1 MRSSLTRNIF
11 RAVIANEPY
20 CISTCSR
27 RLPKCRRRPFS
38 QLLVPST
45 QCRSLF
51 GLSAQPPVRTV
62 LENNSTPSNVERARD
77 VLVGLVRAE
86 RDQTQLPSVQQI
98 VLAFKIVLQYRT
110 QVPARLSR
118 NEIYLLTEA
127 FRYVQE
133 HQANDV
139 ADVDVLLSDEDLQE
153 GLSLL
158 ASSSGK
164 DKFRSDSKALAFML
178 FSELRHR
185 TAAAAK
191 SVEAP
196 MGSEPVVKETYI
208 SVLSSTGGAREAWDI
223 LTTSSQGDAQKNW
236 LEVIKGLV
244 NEGLEQDVWK
254 ALSEMKTRTGDLGAE
269 GHEILTIHFARNAS
283 INATKKT
290 YEQSIA
296 AGGSP
301 TITSQVEMVRFCIRN
316 EELSWAEPILAN
328 LLSIQHDPRVW
339 DVVLVSSAAQ
349 GGSVD
354 QIAVMMDYLAE
365 STTTT
370 NTPGPTMSNVN
381 SLIEYAYSVGDT
393 HAVQDYINMA
403 SERGLQPDAKTA
415 LLQLDYEVGIGDL
428 DGAAATFDVL
438 SSEDPILDG
447 SDAPVLN
454 SLLRAL
460 CFSPNPDYELV
471 MRLVE
476 SASDGD
482 VYLDA
487 ESISG
492 LCRVFLQRDE
502 LQEALALLRY
512 RVDSYPR
519 NDRARIAQAFKEFI
533 TDDTVA
539 GQRAFN
545 AYELYRAA
553 FPETPVKERLPLMH
567 SFFKR
572 KRPDL
577 ACLVFGHMRQR
588 EDLPARPTPEAYGQC
603 FEGIAKCQDIDG
615 LQMVYNMLKLDL
627 EVEPT
632 TRVRNGLMAAYSACG
647 QPYTAIIDHFWK
659 ILNSRE
665 GPTMSSFALALRA
678 CETWIPQGA
687 TEARRIIAMMQS
699 WDIDITKETYDCY
712 IGAIAGQCE
721 FENTIELIEEMEHD
735 IGVPPDAFT

>member
-1 MRSSLTRNIF
+1 
-11 RAVIANEPY
+11 
-20 CISTCSR
+20 
-27 RLPKCRRRPFS
+27 
-38 QLLVPST
+38 
-45 QCRSLF
+45 
-51 GLSAQPPVRTV
+51 V
-62 LENNSTPSNVERARD
+62 LENKNTPSNVERARD

-98 VLAFKIVLQYRT
+98 VLAFNIVLQYRT

-127 FRYVQE
+127 FKYIHE
-133 HQANDV
+133 HQASDV
-139 ADVDVLLSDEDLQE
+139 ADVDVLLSNEDLQE

-185 TAAAAK
+185 TEAAAK
-191 SVEAP
+191 SVEGPMAP
-196 MGSEPVVKETYI
+196 EPVVKETYI

-244 NEGLEQDVWK
+244 NEGLEQNVWK

-269 GHEILTIHFARNAS
+269 GHENLTTHFARNAS
-283 INATKKT
+283 INATKKI

-328 LLSIQHDPRVW
+328 LRSIQHDPRVW

-354 QIAVMMDYLAE
+354 QISVMMDYLAE
-365 STTTT
+365 SAITT

-381 SLIEYAYSVGDT
+381 SLIEYAYSVGDI

-428 DGAAATFDVL
+428 DRAAATFDVL

-447 SDAPVLN
+447 SDARVLN

-519 NDRARIAQAFKEFI
+519 NDRARISQAFKEFI

-539 GQRAFN
+539 AQRAFN
-545 AYELYRAA
+545 AYELFRAA
-553 FPETPVKERLPLMH
+553 FPETPVNERLPLMH

-665 GPTMSSFALALRA
+665 GPTISSFALALRA